1 VRRLLYLWLALL
13 GAYWA
18 ATATLSTVAL
28 GRIDQ
33 GEIAILSMVAIPIA
47 QALALGWFTRE
58 SRRGPG
64 LPLPAGSAGVVIRI
78 LVVLDLAIATIG
90 GLLPEDPQFSLNSGG
105 LLAHL
110 YAALQALAAAGLAVV
125 LARRQR
131 EDRLALALLAA
142 ALGGYAI
149 DSGFGILSVLPARL
163 AAERGSFAV
172 WLAVHAT
179 AALAGGA
186 LLLYLERRWRSD
198 EPRASRA
205 LEIALGLGILA
216 GFGSVLG
223 IRLRPEI
230 GQPVYM
236 FGCLCGFLAITA
248 ILAALV
254 LRWTREDRATVS

>member
-18 ATATLSTVAL
+18 ATATLSTIAL
-28 GRIDQ
+28 GRVDQ

-47 QALALGWFTRE
+47 QALALGWLTRG

-64 LPLPAGSAGVVIRI
+64 LPLPAGSAGVIVRI
-78 LVVLDLAIATIG
+78 LVVVDLAIATVG
-90 GLLPEDPQFSLNSGG
+90 GLLPEDPLFSLNNGG
-105 LLAHL
+105 LVAHL
-110 YAALQALAAAGLAVV
+110 YAALQALAAAGLAAF

-131 EDRLALALLAA
+131 GGRLALALLAA
-142 ALGGYAI
+142 ALAGYAI
-149 DSGFGILSVLPARL
+149 DSGFGILSVLPTRL
-163 AAERGSFAV
+163 AEERSSFAV

-186 LLLYLERRWRSD
+186 LLLRLERRWRPD

-205 LEIALGLGILA
+205 LEIALGLGLLA

-223 IRLRPEI
+223 MRLRPEV
-230 GQPVYM
+230 GQPIFM

-248 ILAALV
+248 ILAALLMV
-254 LRWTREDRATVS
+254 SSTRRTVDD